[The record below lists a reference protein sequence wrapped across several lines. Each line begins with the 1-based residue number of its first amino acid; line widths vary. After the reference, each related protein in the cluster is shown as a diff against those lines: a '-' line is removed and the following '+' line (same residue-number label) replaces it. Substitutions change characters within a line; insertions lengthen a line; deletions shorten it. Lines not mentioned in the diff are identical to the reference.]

1 MAAHLD
7 LIHLRRHALPA
18 RFRPVAA
25 PCAGAVA
32 AAPAAVVNPP
42 SAPDR
47 RLIAAWRLGADGR
60 PVCGWS
66 VDTDDLANPHA

>member
-18 RFRPVAA
+18 HFLPVAA
-25 PCAGAVA
+25 PCARAATAVPA
-32 AAPAAVVNPP
+32 AAGNARP
-42 SAPDR
+42 
-47 RLIAAWRLGADGR
+47 RLTAAWQLGADGR

-66 VDTDDLANPHA
+66 VDTGDPAAPSP

>member
-18 RFRPVAA
+18 HFLPVAA
-25 PCAGAVA
+25 PCAGTVA
-32 AAPAAVVNPP
+32 TAPAAVANPRP
-42 SAPDR
+42 
-47 RLIAAWRLGADGR
+47 RLLAAWRLGADGR

-66 VDTDDLANPHA
+66 VDTDDPATPHA

>member
-18 RFRPVAA
+18 HFLPVAA

-32 AAPAAVVNPP
+32 AAPAAVANPR
-42 SAPDR
+42 R

-66 VDTDDLANPHA
+66 VDTDDPANPHA